1 MSLPKRNGQIK
12 EPWTHNVAYHGWV
25 LCHLCP
31 GDRVVDVGCGDGLLL
46 QKIAENCSPS
56 RLIGIEPHE
65 SSAEK
70 SRECLRTY
78 ENAEIFVGTFD
89 DWSGETVDAVIFV
102 ASVHHMDFARAVNKA
117 KEILAPGGRLLIVGC
132 ARPDGVTDYVI
143 EGLRVI
149 PAKIG
154 SLLHGEKNG
163 GNIGV
168 PTKMPEISLKRVKT
182 VAEEQLPG
190 VRIRRG
196 LYYRYLLEWT
206 KEN

>member
-1 MSLPKRNGQIK
+1 MAFQKRNSQIKK

-25 LCHLCP
+25 MRHLRP

-46 QKIAENCSPS
+46 QNIAEQCTPS
-56 RLIGIEPHE
+56 RLTGIEPHE
-65 SSAEK
+65 PSVEK
-70 SRECLRTY
+70 ARGRLQNF
-78 ENAEIFVGTFD
+78 ENAEIFVGSFD
-89 DWSGETVDAVIFV
+89 EWAGETADAVIFV
-102 ASVHHMDFARAVNKA
+102 ASVHHMDFAKAVGKA

-132 ARPDGVTDYVI
+132 ARPEGVADYLV

-149 PAKIG
+149 PAKVG
-154 SLLHGEKNG
+154 SVLHGEKNG

-168 PTKMPEISLKRVKT
+168 PTKMPEISRKQVKT
-182 VAEEQLPG
+182 AAEAQLPG

-206 KEN
+206 K